1 MKLKL
6 LYILLLFSYLSLAK
20 SLNEEKNTSN
30 FELIN
35 FTGANN
41 KTVLLK
47 HNYLYEGISTK
58 KSTYFVPPAANFTIS
73 GGYCIGNV
81 VTFTDNSSSPNGAIV
96 SWEWD
101 FGDGTTSTEQNPTH
115 SYTDLGSFTISLKVT
130 DVIGETN
137 SITKSFNVQSPK
149 ARFVANPTRGQA
161 TPHTV
166 FFTDQS
172 TLPDLWFWEFG
183 NGNTSTSQNPI
194 HTYTAAGDY
203 TVNLTVRDTMNGC
216 VDKATSLIKIVKP
229 KAQFSVDD
237 TLGCGPFTVNFT
249 DESTIEGNDTVGEW
263 LWNFGDGNTS
273 TEQNPTHT
281 YESVGVYNVSLTIKT
296 AITGFTRTET
306 KANFIQ
312 VIGLTPDFSSDVTTG
327 CTPLTVSFT
336 DNTVFYGPSSD
347 WFWDFGDGTTSNE
360 INPKHT
366 YTTVGVFDVSLT
378 VSDIDGCSKTIIKKA
393 YINTTE
399 TIAPMVLIQNVT
411 VPLDASGVAT
421 ITAADIDNGSYDN
434 CEVASMS
441 LDKTSFD
448 CSDVGANTV
457 TLTVTDT
464 SGNSNT
470 ATAII
475 TVEDV
480 TPPTAICQDITVQ
493 LDDTG
498 QVTITAI
505 DIDNGSTDV
514 CGVAAMSLDKTTFDC
529 TNVGVNNDVI
539 LTVEDINGNTN
550 SCGATVTVED
560 VTPPEAICQDITVQL
575 DASGIATITAIDI
588 DNGSTDTCGIASM
601 SLDKTT
607 FDCSSV
613 GINIVTLTVEDTNGN
628 TNSCAA
634 TVTIED
640 VTPPEAICQDITVP
654 LDASGFVTITAA
666 DINNGSSDACG
677 IASISI
683 DKTTFDSTN
692 VGINTVALTVEDA
705 NGNTNTCTATVTV
718 EDVTPPITITK
729 DIVVSLDSNGNAII
743 NPGDIDNGSYDAS
756 GIASMSLSQTN
767 FNCPNLTDYTVTLTV
782 VDSNGLSSSE
792 EAVVTFIS
800 DDLDNDLIADVCD
813 DDIDGDGVLNI
824 NDNCPTTSNPDQK
837 DLDKNGIGDVC
848 DSSDLSVSNGF
859 SPNGDGVNDTFI
871 IQGLHNYPNNRLE
884 VYNRWGNRVYRSY
897 NYQNNWNAI
906 GNKQN
911 KKLPVGTYFY
921 VLNIEG
927 DKRILKGWVYIN
939 Y

>member
-6 LYILLLFSYLSLAK
+6 LYIFLLFSYLGLAK
-20 SLNEEKNTSN
+20 SIKEEKKGSN
-30 FELIN
+30 FN
-35 FTGANN
+35 FKPTNTTKAN
-41 KTVLLK
+41 KAPKFLK
-47 HNYLYEGISTK
+47 HDYLYESISTK
-58 KSTYFVPPAANFTIS
+58 TSTYFVPPAADFTIS
-73 GGYCIGNV
+73 GVYCIGNV

-115 SYTDLGSFTISLKVT
+115 SYADLGNFTISLKVT

-183 NGNTSTSQNPI
+183 NGNTSTAQNPI

-203 TVNLTVRDTMNGC
+203 TVNLTVRDTINGC
-216 VDKATSLIKIVKP
+216 VDKATSLIKIVIP

-281 YESVGVYNVSLTIKT
+281 YESAGVYNVSLTIKT

-360 INPKHT
+360 TNPKHT

-441 LDKTSFD
+441 LDKTSFN
-448 CSDVGANTV
+448 CSEVGDNTV

-470 ATAII
+470 ATAI
-475 TVEDV
+475 
-480 TPPTAICQDITVQ
+480 
-493 LDDTG
+493 
-498 QVTITAI
+498 
-505 DIDNGSTDV
+505 
-514 CGVAAMSLDKTTFDC
+514 
-529 TNVGVNNDVI
+529 
-539 LTVEDINGNTN
+539 
-550 SCGATVTVED
+550 VTV
-560 VTPPEAICQDITVQL
+560 
-575 DASGIATITAIDI
+575 
-588 DNGSTDTCGIASM
+588 
-601 SLDKTT
+601 
-607 FDCSSV
+607 
-613 GINIVTLTVEDTNGN
+613 
-628 TNSCAA
+628 
-634 TVTIED
+634 ED

-654 LDASGFVTITAA
+654 LDASGIATITAA
-666 DINNGSSDACG
+666 DIDNGSSDACG

-683 DKTTFDSTN
+683 DKTTFDCSS
-692 VGINTVALTVEDA
+692 VGINTVALTVEDT
-705 NGNTNTCTATVTV
+705 NGNT
-718 EDVTPPITITK
+718 K
-729 DIVVSLDSNGNAII
+729 S
-743 NPGDIDNGSYDAS
+743 
-756 GIASMSLSQTN
+756 
-767 FNCPNLTDYTVTLTV
+767 
-782 VDSNGLSSSE
+782 
-792 EAVVTFIS
+792 
-800 DDLDNDLIADVCD
+800 
-813 DDIDGDGVLNI
+813 
-824 NDNCPTTSNPDQK
+824 
-837 DLDKNGIGDVC
+837 
-848 DSSDLSVSNGF
+848 
-859 SPNGDGVNDTFI
+859 
-871 IQGLHNYPNNRLE
+871 
-884 VYNRWGNRVYRSY
+884 
-897 NYQNNWNAI
+897 
-906 GNKQN
+906 
-911 KKLPVGTYFY
+911 
-921 VLNIEG
+921 
-927 DKRILKGWVYIN
+927 
-939 Y
+939 